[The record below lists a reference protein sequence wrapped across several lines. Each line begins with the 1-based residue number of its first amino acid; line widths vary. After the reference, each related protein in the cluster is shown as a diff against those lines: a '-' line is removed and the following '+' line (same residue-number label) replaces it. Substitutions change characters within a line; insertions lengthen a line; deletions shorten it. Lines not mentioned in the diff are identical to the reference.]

1 MNTQD
6 LIAFLNRKS
15 RHRATLASQA
25 TTSEVAFIH
34 EDEAKRFAEC
44 AAQLAAAEQQLT
56 TATALL
62 GECER
67 IGRDVIVCVER
78 IPESEWLA
86 LDNDKHSPSAMSVTV
101 GELTRLI
108 TRIREAT
115 KGKT

>member
-15 RHRATLASQA
+15 RHQATLASQA

-44 AAQLAAAEQQLT
+44 ADRLT
-56 TATALL
+56 TVTSLL
-62 GECER
+62 GECE
-67 IGRDVIVCVER
+67 V
-78 IPESEWLA
+78 W
-86 LDNDKHSPSAMSVTV
+86 VTP
-101 GELTRLI
+101 GFSHHCRCDCGQCTLL